1 MLFLAVT
8 GEEMGLLGSDY
19 FAEYPTVPIESIVAN
34 LNLDGLSLLYPLR
47 EIVPFGAEHSTLDAT
62 VRQAAQKMGI
72 ALAPDPFPQEV
83 FFVRSDQYSF
93 VRRGVPSLFLF
104 MGLKSDS
111 GIDAAAR
118 FREWLAKRYHTPQ
131 DDLGQPL
138 DLEAGARHAQL
149 NAVIGRSVA
158 NADAKPE
165 WKAGDF
171 FGTTFGKGRD
181 ASSAKA
187 R

>member
-1 MLFLAVT
+1 
-8 GEEMGLLGSDY
+8 MGSLGSDY

-104 MGLKSDS
+104 MGLKSDWGSTRRPAFGS
-111 GIDAAAR
+111 GSPNAI
-118 FREWLAKRYHTPQ
+118 TPRRTTSASRWTSR
-131 DDLGQPL
+131 P
-138 DLEAGARHAQL
+138 EP
-149 NAVIGRSVA
+149 VMRSS
-158 NADAKPE
+158 
-165 WKAGDF
+165 
-171 FGTTFGKGRD
+171 TR
-181 ASSAKA
+181 
-187 R
+187 